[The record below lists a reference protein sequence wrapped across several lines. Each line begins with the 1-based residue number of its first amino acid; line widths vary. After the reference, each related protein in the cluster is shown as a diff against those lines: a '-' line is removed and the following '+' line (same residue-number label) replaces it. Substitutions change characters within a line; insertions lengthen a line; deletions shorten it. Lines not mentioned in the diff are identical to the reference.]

1 MAAMTMACLMVNDL
15 APTEVAKA
23 VCDGDKLVFVDS
35 YSSIRKDISA
45 RRLLCMSIRI
55 RRFGKI
61 FRQETMYRSQR
72 HLLRYR
78 RRQRTWQRMQIPQ
91 SKRIVWSRFHCQF
104 RKSVILCVFVSFRS
118 LLERVLRRGVPCI
131 SFSKQSLIES
141 DCALYTYHLVDF
153 V

>member
-1 MAAMTMACLMVNDL
+1 MACLMVNDL

-91 SKRIVWSRFHCQF
+91 SKHTVWSRHHCQF
-104 RKSVILCVFVSFRS
+104 RKSVCVCVFVSFFERS
-118 LLERVLRRGVPCI
+118 RLSLSRALRSAPSLPTPC
-131 SFSKQSLIES
+131 STSLIES
-141 DCALYTYHLVDF
+141 ESVYTYHFDSIR
-153 V
+153 